1 LASCIFPVEFIPAL
15 APPLAELVTL
25 EAGVELFL
33 GGAGRAALGKMFEKK
48 QKQTRMNNCQ
58 INFGHFSWINQ
69 NPQSSKEH
77 NYLQNISTN
86 DDAINFVR
94 KFKRIHGDQK
104 ISEPTLN

>member
-48 QKQTRMNNCQ
+48 NK
-58 INFGHFSWINQ
+58 
-69 NPQSSKEH
+69 
-77 NYLQNISTN
+77 TN
-86 DDAINFVR
+86 EN
-94 KFKRIHGDQK
+94 
-104 ISEPTLN
+104 E